1 MNIENKSKILIS
13 PKYDINDLK
22 TQIEDLQYVLKEQNK
37 IINLYGEIL
46 NSSSISTL
54 ITDETGKI
62 IWVNNTFLETTG
74 YSYNEVINKNPR
86 ILKSG
91 EHNSKYYKNM
101 WSTISSGNV
110 WKGELIN
117 RKKDGTIYNEKSVI
131 TPILNKNNKITHYV
145 ATKYDITTQKKIDF
159 ALNESYI
166 KYEELAYIFNQSP
179 AIGFLWSADDE
190 RSVEFVTE
198 NIKQFGYTPSEF
210 YSHNLTFSDIIFP
223 GDKEKVNAEIKDK
236 IKNNNERIKQHYRIL
251 TKNGEV
257 RWVDSFSYVRLE
269 DQNSVTH
276 LQGVILDVTEKKLAE
291 EESKLQLEQ
300 LMQAD
305 KMVAL
310 GTLVSGVAHEINNP
324 NNFVLLNIPLIEK
337 IWTNTLPILE
347 KYFEET
353 GDFYLSD
360 NLTYSKVKNSM
371 PLLLSGIHDGSQR
384 IKSIV
389 EDLKSFVRKDISEF
403 DQDVELN
410 NIIKIASSLTA
421 NLISKSTDSFKI
433 NFSNE
438 PIYVKGSK
446 QKLEQ
451 VMINLIENSCQAL
464 TDRKQSVSLSVK
476 KDTKYAI
483 INIEDEG
490 KGIEPA
496 IIKKITDPFYTT
508 KRNDGGTGLGLSI
521 TSKIIVQH
529 NGSLEFNSLPNK
541 GTVSIVK
548 IPLCENKN

>member
-1 MNIENKSKILIS
+1 
-13 PKYDINDLK
+13 
-22 TQIEDLQYVLKEQNK
+22 
-37 IINLYGEIL
+37 
-46 NSSSISTL
+46 
-54 ITDETGKI
+54 
-62 IWVNNTFLETTG
+62 
-74 YSYNEVINKNPR
+74 
-86 ILKSG
+86 
-91 EHNSKYYKNM
+91 
-101 WSTISSGNV
+101 
-110 WKGELIN
+110 
-117 RKKDGTIYNEKSVI
+117 
-131 TPILNKNNKITHYV
+131 
-145 ATKYDITTQKKIDF
+145 
-159 ALNESYI
+159 
-166 KYEELAYIFNQSP
+166 
-179 AIGFLWSADDE
+179 
-190 RSVEFVTE
+190 
-198 NIKQFGYTPSEF
+198 
-210 YSHNLTFSDIIFP
+210 
-223 GDKEKVNAEIKDK
+223 
-236 IKNNNERIKQHYRIL
+236 
-251 TKNGEV
+251 
-257 RWVDSFSYVRLE
+257 
-269 DQNSVTH
+269 
-276 LQGVILDVTEKKLAE
+276 
-291 EESKLQLEQ
+291 
-300 LMQAD
+300 
-305 KMVAL
+305 MVAL

-464 TDRKQSVSLSVK
+464 TDRKQSVSISVK

-541 GTVSIVK
+541 GTVAIVK
-548 IPLCENKN
+548 IPLYENKK

>member
-1 MNIENKSKILIS
+1 M
-13 PKYDINDLK
+13 K

-464 TDRKQSVSLSVK
+464 TDRKQSVSISVK

-541 GTVSIVK
+541 GTVAIVK
-548 IPLCENKN
+548 IPLYENKK

>member
-1 MNIENKSKILIS
+1 MNTENLAKYINSSKIEVS
-13 PKYDINDLK
+13 DLK
-22 TQIEDLQYVLKEQNK
+22 TQIDDLQHQIKEQNK
-37 IINLYGEIL
+37 IIKLYGDIL

-54 ITDETGKI
+54 ITDESGKI
-62 IWVNNTFLETTG
+62 IWVNNAFLETTG

-91 EHNSKYYKNM
+91 EHNSKYYKKM
-101 WSTISSGNV
+101 WSTISAGNV
-110 WKGELIN
+110 WKGEIIN
-117 RKKDGTIYNEKSVI
+117 KKKDGSIYHEKSVI
-131 TPILNKNNKITHYV
+131 TPILNDNNKITNYV
-145 ATKYDITTQKKIDF
+145 ATKYDITNHKKIDF
-159 ALNESYI
+159 ALHESYI

-179 AIGFLWSADDE
+179 AIGFLWSANE
-190 RSVEFVTE
+190 VRSVEFVTE

-210 YSHNLTFSDIIFP
+210 YAHNLTFSDIIFP
-223 GDKEKVNAEIKDK
+223 DDKEKVNNEIKEK
-236 IKNNNERIKQHYRIL
+236 IKIGNERIKQHFRIL
-251 TKNGEV
+251 TKSGEI

-305 KMVAL
+305 KMIAL

-324 NNFVLLNIPLIEK
+324 NNFVLLNIPLIDK
-337 IWTNTLPILE
+337 IWSNTLPILE
-347 KYFEET
+347 KFYEDN
-353 GDFYLSD
+353 GDFNLGD
-360 NLTYSKVKNSM
+360 NLTFSKVKNSM
-371 PLLLSGIHDGSQR
+371 PLLLSGIHDGSHR

-389 EDLKSFVRKDISEF
+389 EDLKSFVRKDISKY
-403 DQDVELN
+403 DQDVEIN
-410 NIIKIASSLTA
+410 DVIKIASSLTA

-433 NFSNE
+433 NFADE

-451 VMINLIENSCQAL
+451 VIINLIENSCQSL
-464 TDRKQSVSLSVK
+464 TNRKQSVTIFVK
-476 KDTKYAI
+476 KDLKYAI

-496 IIKKITDPFYTT
+496 LVTKITDPFYTT
-508 KRNDGGTGLGLSI
+508 KRNSGGTGLGLSI

-529 NGSLEFNSLPNK
+529 NGSLEFISEPNK
-541 GTVSIVK
+541 GTNAIVK
-548 IPLCENKN
+548 IPLIENKI